1 MARYNGL
8 IIPRSYNDYF
18 SRSDPQAIRDIVA
31 LAADGELNAESKN
44 PLQNQAIAKIVPNT
58 ASETNKLADKN
69 FVNSTVGTNTANYI
83 YKTESGG
90 EKVPFSS
97 VADLEAY
104 AGTVTN
110 NDYAFVTGIDENGNA
125 YYDRYK
131 ADVNDGVVTWAKE
144 YRLNN
149 SSFTAEQWAA
159 IQSGI
164 TAEKV
169 AQFEGAVSP
178 VDAVQS
184 GNMSAVTS
192 NAVNG
197 ALTNYI
203 NKTDAAT
210 LQQALQLPGVLSE
223 AVAAGDNKA
232 VKSDAVNKALSDL
245 TFYNYLSKRSY
256 SKFDEIQAESKFYV
270 QIVDIQSVGTF
281 PQGANS
287 GVILTF
293 TWDGPYATQIFIE
306 MDVQRRIYI
315 RYNDNGTPGAWKQ
328 LAFI

>member
-18 SRSDPQAIRDIVA
+18 SRSDPQAVRDIVS

-44 PLQNQAIAKIVPNT
+44 PLQNQAIAKIVPVTASPDNKLLVQSQISGLTADVETIKNIIPNT
-58 ASETNKLADKN
+58 ASETNELADKN

-97 VADLEAY
+97 VAELEAY

-110 NDYAFVTGIDENGNA
+110 NDYAFVTGIDENGNT

-178 VDAVQS
+178 VDVVQS

-197 ALTNYI
+197 ALAEYTAIPYLSFNATNKVWSWHNYNTYNTSKPI
-203 NKTDAAT
+203 VSGQLVAIFLEDYLKKEYWSSTT
-210 LQQALQLPGVLSE
+210 TGVVPYALQNTNGEKSAGTKCIGVVFS
-223 AVAAGDNKA
+223 
-232 VKSDAVNKALSDL
+232 S
-245 TFYNYLSKRSY
+245 F
-256 SKFDEIQAESKFYV
+256 I
-270 QIVDIQSVGTF
+270 DIIS
-281 PQGANS
+281 
-287 GVILTF
+287 
-293 TWDGPYATQIFIE
+293 
-306 MDVQRRIYI
+306 
-315 RYNDNGTPGAWKQ
+315 
-328 LAFI
+328 